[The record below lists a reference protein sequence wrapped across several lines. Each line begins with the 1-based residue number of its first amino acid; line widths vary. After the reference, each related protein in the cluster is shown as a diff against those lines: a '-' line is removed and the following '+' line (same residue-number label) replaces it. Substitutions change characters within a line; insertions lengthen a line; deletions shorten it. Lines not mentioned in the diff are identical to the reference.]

1 MAATVELRGARDAL
15 RWDGLRR
22 AAFAAVWV
30 AVLVAI
36 GVLIALPDE
45 LELSLLGALAVGAAI
60 VTFIQPVIGLPLL
73 LLAVPFGS
81 RASTADASSSTSTD
95 PTVGAAELVIA
106 LLTVAWLARGV
117 RRRELNIQAGA
128 IVVAILAMVALAG
141 ISVGYAV
148 DKSAAIKETLKWLEL
163 LLALIIVAD
172 LVRTPG
178 TARVVI
184 GAMLVAGAAE
194 AGYGAMQFVTGSGP
208 AAFDLQ
214 GALRAF
220 GHFDQPNPFAG
231 YLTTILPLAVC
242 MALCRANPVK
252 FRWLATAAA
261 ALLLVGI
268 ALSQSRGAW
277 LGGAVAA
284 VCLMLAW
291 SSATRRLLIPCA
303 LIGALLLALAVSGAL
318 PATITD
324 RLSQAIAYFG
334 VFDVRNVEVTSD
346 NWAVVERMAHWQAGW
361 YMFLDH
367 PWFGVGAGNY
377 AQAYP
382 DYYVSSWIEP
392 LGHAHNYY
400 LNMLA
405 ELGVVGG
412 GLLLLLLG
420 LTYRQLGGALVRSEA
435 QSGTFWRAVLA
446 GVFGGLVVFCVHN
459 LFDSLFVHSV
469 NIQIGVL
476 LGLGVVAT
484 QSLAAEWPAHDFDSR
499 AGRLTR

>member
-1 MAATVELRGARDAL
+1 MAATFELRAARGAL
-15 RWDGLRR
+15 RSDGLRR
-22 AAFAAVWV
+22 AALVGVWIAVV
-30 AVLVAI
+30 VAI
-36 GVLIALPDE
+36 GVAIALPDQTE
-45 LELSLLGALAVGAAI
+45 DSLLGVVAVAATI
-60 VTFIQPVIGLPLL
+60 LTFIQPLVGLPLV

-81 RASTADASSSTSTD
+81 RASAADPTSTSTD
-95 PTVGAAELVIA
+95 PSVGAAELVIA

-117 RRRELNIQAGA
+117 RRREINLQAGA

-141 ISVGYAV
+141 VSIGYAV
-148 DKSAAIKETLKWLEL
+148 DKTSAIKETLKWLEL
-163 LLALIIVAD
+163 LLALLIVVD
-172 LVRTPG
+172 LVREPWS
-178 TARVVI
+178 ARWVI

-194 AGYGAMQFVTGSGP
+194 AAYGAMQFFTDSGP

-252 FRWLATAAA
+252 FRWLATAAS
-261 ALLLVGI
+261 ALLVVGI
-268 ALSQSRGAW
+268 GLSQSRGAW

-284 VCLMLAW
+284 ICLMLAW
-291 SSATRRLLIPCA
+291 SSSTRRLLIPCA
-303 LIGALLLALAVSGAL
+303 LGGVLLLALAVSGAL
-318 PATITD
+318 PSALTD
-324 RLSQAIAYFG
+324 RLSQAISYFG
-334 VFDVRNVEVTSD
+334 VFDVRTVEVTSD

-400 LNMLA
+400 INMLA

-420 LTYRQLGGALVRSEA
+420 LCYRQLGGVLVRSEA

-469 NIQIGVL
+469 NIQLGVL
-476 LGLGVVAT
+476 LGLGLVAT
-484 QSLAAEWPAHDFDSR
+484 Q
-499 AGRLTR
+499 RLTSARGLPQRGPI

>member
-1 MAATVELRGARDAL
+1 MAATVEARAP
-15 RWDGLRR
+15 RFDGLRR
-22 AAFAAVWV
+22 VASVGVWAV
-30 AVLVAI
+30 VLVAI
-36 GVLIALPDE
+36 GV
-45 LELSLLGALAVGAAI
+45 ALAVPDQIEVSALGAVAVAATI
-60 VTFIQPVIGLPLL
+60 LTFIQPLFGLPLV

-81 RASTADASSSTSTD
+81 RASAPDPTSTSTD

-117 RRRELNIQAGA
+117 RRREINIQAGA

-141 ISVGYAV
+141 VSVGYAV
-148 DKSAAIKETLKWLEL
+148 DKSSAVKETLKWLEL
-163 LLALIIVAD
+163 LVALIIVVD
-172 LVRTPG
+172 LVREPWS
-178 TARVVI
+178 ARWVI
-184 GAMLVAGAAE
+184 GAMLIAGAAE
-194 AGYGAMQFVTGSGP
+194 AAYGALQFVTGSGP
-208 AAFDLQ
+208 EAFDLQ

-242 MALCRANPVK
+242 MALCRANPTP
-252 FRWLATAAA
+252 FRWLAATAS
-261 ALLLVGI
+261 ALMVVGI
-268 ALSQSRGAW
+268 GLSQSRGAW
-277 LGGAVAA
+277 LGAAVAA
-284 VCLMLAW
+284 LCLMLAW
-291 SSATRRLLIPCA
+291 SGSTRRLLIPCA
-303 LIGALLLALAVSGAL
+303 LGGVLLLALAVSGAL
-318 PATITD
+318 PPALTD
-324 RLSQAIAYFG
+324 RLSQAISYFG
-334 VFDVRNVEVTSD
+334 VFDVRTVEVTSD

-361 YMFLDH
+361 YMFLAH

-382 DYYVSSWIEP
+382 QYFVGSWIEP

-412 GLLLLLLG
+412 ALLLLLLG
-420 LTYRQLGGALVRSEA
+420 LCYRRLGGALARSES

-469 NIQIGVL
+469 NVQIGVL
-476 LGLGVVAT
+476 LGLGLVA
-484 QSLAAEWPAHDFDSR
+484 SR
-499 AGRLTR
+499 EVASHGVGFATRA